1 MAYRISKV
9 DPLDLQKR
17 KAVGINIPFSGNAGF
32 VLNYETRQAIK
43 NNVAN
48 YLMTGKGER
57 YMNPTFGTTL
67 RNYLFEQINVSTLEQ
82 MESYIAQELRFNF
95 NNIRVSTL
103 KIEPDTDTNSIKLV
117 LNYQINHTSIDD
129 SISINFI

>member
-1 MAYRISKV
+1 MAYRISKI
-9 DPLDLQKR
+9 DPIDIQKR
-17 KAVGINIPFSGNAGF
+17 KAVGINVPFSGNAGF

-67 RNYLFEQINVSTLEQ
+67 RNYLFEQINVSTIDQ
-82 MESYIAQELRFNF
+82 MESYVEQELKFNF
-95 NNIRVSTL
+95 NNIKVSTL
-103 KIEPDTDTNSIKLV
+103 TIEPDTDKNSIKLV
-117 LNYQINHTSIDD
+117 LNYQIKHTNLDD